1 MKRLNKAFFGIV
13 FISSLLFIY
22 SIRKQDQDFPSD
34 INQSCS
40 RDDFITQYDLVSE
53 AGTRKAKGPLKNLD
67 IRLKENS
74 NDKLNEYVSFFNSS
88 LNSISNR
95 RKKVIFC
102 DPRFGGYG
110 NRLYTFLSCFVLGIL
125 TDSLVI
131 LTAWEESQ
139 EFIDFPFNPF
149 YSAKSSS
156 SLDPEFEKHKIF
168 TIFHAPYAWDI
179 KKDLDST
186 INFNIPKNRARFK
199 YGEYEALFMVLCA
212 NPNHYERLVYYNL
225 VEHETVQRSIETMK
239 NSSASLVEKNH
250 NLFMIGFEVGA
261 NLLNKI
267 VIPKPKIQ
275 AIIKDYVRREFVNR
289 YIIGMQLR
297 TFYLDVDRDSLR
309 FINCALQI
317 ENEYLSANR
326 NNAKPVKWFISS
338 DSEDLLNRLV
348 ALYPNKIL
356 TAKGDIL
363 HVATSPEGYYRTLV
377 DVDLLSKCDEMI
389 HTGGSTFGF
398 VAAMKSFRV
407 PYFIDG
413 KSLQM
418 KCFRTRLGTSSQVP
432 NCESVF

>member
-1 MKRLNKAFFGIV
+1 MN
-13 FISSLLFIY
+13 
-22 SIRKQDQDFPSD
+22 QDFPSD

-40 RDDFITQYDLVSE
+40 RDEIITHYELVSE
-53 AGTRKAKGPLKNLD
+53 AGTRKAKGLLKNLD

-74 NDKLNEYVSFFNSS
+74 NDRLNEYVSFFNTSV
-88 LNSISNR
+88 NYFSNR

-131 LTAWEESQ
+131 LTAWEETQ

-149 YSAKSSS
+149 YAAKASS
-156 SLDPEFEKHKIF
+156 SLDPEFEKSKIF

-179 KKDLDST
+179 KKELDS
-186 INFNIPKNRARFK
+186 IMNFNIPKNRARFR
-199 YGEYEALFMVLCA
+199 YGEFEALFMVLCA

-225 VEHETVQRSIETMK
+225 VEHATVQRSIETMK
-239 NSSASLVEKNH
+239 NSSSSRVENNH

-275 AIIKDYVRREFVNR
+275 AIVKDFVKKEFVNR
-289 YIIGMQLR
+289 YVIGIQLR
-297 TFYLDVDRDSLR
+297 TFYLDVERDSLR

-317 ENEYLSANR
+317 ENEYLSANK
-326 NNAKPVKWFISS
+326 NNAKPVKWYVSS
-338 DSEDLLNRLV
+338 DSEDLLNKLV
-348 ALYPNKIL
+348 ALYPDKVL
-356 TAKGDIL
+356 AAKGAIL
-363 HVATSPEGYYRTLV
+363 HVATSPEGYFRTLV

-389 HTGGSTFGF
+389 NTGGSTFGF

-413 KSLQM
+413 KKPIN
-418 KCFRTRLGTSSQVP
+418 KCSRTRLGTSSQLSTG
-432 NCESVF
+432 ESVF